1 MTKGILKKAQNHLDS
16 PVWQTGRCS
25 TPCSPSDCAWMTAIL
40 DTSTLGGQSL
50 DTPDIHVLLE
60 EMVAVLLFLLAWYI
74 AASALLIR
82 VSAS

>member
-1 MTKGILKKAQNHLDS
+1 
-16 PVWQTGRCS
+16 
-25 TPCSPSDCAWMTAIL
+25 MTAIL

-60 EMVAVLLFLLAWYI
+60 ETVAVLLFLLAWYI